1 MAAPLELFGRSV
13 ELERISR
20 FVDAAQHGG
29 DTRLVRGEPGVGK
42 SVLLAAAADL
52 AHAAGMRVLRASGS
66 EFEADVSYSTLNQL
80 LLPLRDELHRLP
92 PGARDAMSVALGFGP
107 GPPPGALLVCNAA
120 LSLVM
125 AVADQ
130 TPVLLLVD
138 DVQWVDRASAV
149 VLGFM
154 ARRVEGHPIGL
165 VMSCRTGGESFLDRR
180 GLTDVVVQPLDREAS
195 EQLVDARFPDLP
207 PRTRQRLL
215 DLAQGNPLALV
226 ELPATLTGPTAHSV
240 DQPDVV
246 PLSDR
251 LQALFA
257 SRIADLPDATRRLLL
272 VTAFEGAGD
281 VRVLREVP
289 GERPG
294 LGDLAPAERAGLV
307 HIDDTA
313 ARITFRHPLIRS
325 AIVAMSTHEERRH
338 AHLVLADALRGDQE
352 RQAWHLAAAAAGPD
366 GAVADLLD
374 RVAHRNMLRGDALG
388 AVSALVRAA
397 ELSTTTAARGRRLAE
412 AAYIGAEAGGAVDDP
427 QTLLADARRA
437 SPDPTGSLHAANAAA
452 FLMLSSDGDVHT
464 AHRLL
469 VGAIETTD
477 HGYRADDTALVEAMH
492 TLLLLSWYAG
502 TPAHWEP
509 FFRALRKL
517 TPAPPGLLALASKTF
532 PDPVR
537 TGAVAMSE
545 IEGIL
550 ATLPD
555 EDDPS
560 RIIRIGTASVYLDRL
575 ADNRESHWRLVHR
588 GRDGGAPR
596 RHIGALM
603 HLCLVDYLTGRWD
616 EADELAREG
625 QRVCSTTGFSFFA
638 WYFLYNRALIAAGRG
653 HADEAYALADEI
665 THWATPRGVTS
676 AARFAHHPRT
686 LAAAAQGDFDA
697 AFRHAAALSP
707 PGVLAAYVPHCTWV
721 MFDLV
726 EAALRIGRTAE
737 ARAHL
742 DALQSADVAAL
753 SPRMELIQ
761 RGVDALVLGDETAD
775 ARLEALLTRPAT
787 DRWLF
792 EACRIRLAF
801 AERLR
806 RQKAFHRAR
815 RHLLDART
823 GFAAMGAQPWLT
835 RTHHELRATGYRPA
849 DEPSDAFMT
858 VTAQE
863 LEVAHLAAS
872 GLTNRQIAERLYLSH
887 RTVGAHLYRVFPKLG
902 VSSRAGLR
910 DALSAHPG
918 LDRPAREPTA
928 TRAR

>member
-1 MAAPLELFGRSV
+1 
-13 ELERISR
+13 
-20 FVDAAQHGG
+20 
-29 DTRLVRGEPGVGK
+29 
-42 SVLLAAAADL
+42 
-52 AHAAGMRVLRASGS
+52 
-66 EFEADVSYSTLNQL
+66 
-80 LLPLRDELHRLP
+80 
-92 PGARDAMSVALGFGP
+92 
-107 GPPPGALLVCNAA
+107 
-120 LSLVM
+120 
-125 AVADQ
+125 
-130 TPVLLLVD
+130 
-138 DVQWVDRASAV
+138 
-149 VLGFM
+149 VLGFI

-165 VMSCRTGGESFLDRR
+165 VMSCRTGSESFLDRR
-180 GLTDVVVQPLDREAS
+180 GLTEVVIQPLDREAS
-195 EQLVDARFPDLP
+195 ERLVDSRFPDLP

-215 DLAQGNPLALV
+215 DLAQGNPLALA
-226 ELPATLTGPTAHSV
+226 ELPATLTGPAAHCV
-240 DQPDVV
+240 EQPDVV

-272 VTAFEGAGD
+272 VAAFEGAGD
-281 VRVLREVP
+281 VRVLREVA

-294 LGDLAPAERAGLV
+294 LGDLAPAELAQLV
-307 HIDDTA
+307 HVDDTA
-313 ARITFRHPLIRS
+313 ARVAFRHPLIRS

-338 AHLVLADALRGDQE
+338 AHLVLADALHGDQE
-352 RQAWHLAAAAAGPD
+352 RQAWHLVAAAAGPD
-366 GAVADLLD
+366 EAVADLLD
-374 RVAHRNMLRGDALG
+374 RVAHRIMLRGDALG

-397 ELSTTTAARGRRLAE
+397 ELSTTTEARGRRLAE

-427 QTLLADARRA
+427 KRLLADARRA
-437 SPDPTGSLHAANAAA
+437 SPDSGASLHAANAAT
-452 FLMLSSDGDVHT
+452 FLMLGGDGDVHT

-477 HGYRADDTALVEAMH
+477 HGYRADDSALVEAMH

-517 TPAPPGLLALASKTF
+517 TPAPPGLLALASRTF

-537 TGAVAMSE
+537 TGAAAMPE
-545 IEGIL
+545 IDRIL
-550 ATLPD
+550 ATLAD
-555 EDDPS
+555 EDDSS

-575 ADNRESHWRLVHR
+575 ADIRESHWRLVHQ

-603 HLCLVDYLTGRWD
+603 HLCLDDYLTGRWD

-625 QRVCSTTGFSFFA
+625 QQVCDTSGFSFFA

-653 HADEAYALADEI
+653 HAEEAYALADEI

-686 LAAAAQGDFDA
+686 LAAAGQGDFDA
-697 AFRHAAALSP
+697 AFRHAGALSP
-707 PGVLAAYVPHCTWV
+707 PGVLASYVPHCTWV

-726 EAALRIGRTAE
+726 EAALRTGHTLEAE
-737 ARAHL
+737 AHL
-742 DALQSADVAAL
+742 EAMRTADVAAL

-761 RGVDALVLGDETAD
+761 RGVEALVVDDETTD
-775 ARLEALLTRPAT
+775 ARLEALLTHPAS

-801 AERLR
+801 AEKLR
-806 RQKAFHRAR
+806 RKKVFHRAR

-823 GFAAMGAQPWLT
+823 GFTAMGAHPWVS
-835 RTHHELRATGYRPA
+835 RTDQELRATGCRPS
-849 DEPSDAFMT
+849 DGPSDASMT
-858 VTAQE
+858 LTAQE

-910 DALSAHPG
+910 DALSARPG
-918 LDRPAREPTA
+918 LSRPAREPTD
-928 TRAR
+928 TRAH